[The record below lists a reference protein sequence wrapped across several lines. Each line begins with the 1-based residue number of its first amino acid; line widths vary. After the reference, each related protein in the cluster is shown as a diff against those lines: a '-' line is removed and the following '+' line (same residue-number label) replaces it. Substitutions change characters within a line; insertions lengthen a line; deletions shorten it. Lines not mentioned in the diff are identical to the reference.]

1 MGEFTPHSILHKRK
15 ERKCGEQEERT
26 WVIGIM
32 EENQE
37 ELWKYREF

>member
-1 MGEFTPHSILHKRK
+1 MEEFVPHEILQKRQ
-15 ERKCGEQEERT
+15 ERKCGEWEERACA
-26 WVIGIM
+26 IGIM